1 MPGKCHETFAYILD
15 IYGYGIIVYDFKNDR
30 SWRVKHNYFAF
41 DPTMGNLNVGGVNFQ
56 WHDGIF
62 GMALAKSTNARG

>member
-1 MPGKCHETFAYILD
+1 MPEKCDETFAYIFD
-15 IYGYGIIVYDFKNDR
+15 VYAHAIVVYDFKNDK

-41 DPTMGNLNVGGVNFQ
+41 DPTMGNLNVHGINFV

-62 GMALAKSTNARG
+62 GMALGNVNNERG